1 MKLLL
6 VLGIRRDGMV
16 DALLLPRLP
25 IAFQS
30 AAKWKTG
37 EMGGRMDLLYLRL
50 GISFLIETDY
60 VFMKRLY
67 WYLFIVSS

>member
-37 EMGGRMDLLYLRL
+37 EMGKVEVIL
-50 GISFLIETDY
+50 GI
-60 VFMKRLY
+60 
-67 WYLFIVSS
+67 